1 MMMREWEE
9 EGKGKEVRIK
19 GKDIYQEAN
28 EIVQEKIDEALHLQ
42 GTSFLSLGVISLN
55 MNQ

>member
-42 GTSFLSLGVISLN
+42 GTSLLSLGVISLN